1 MLQIELNFATQ
12 PRQEKETPVTHS
24 EECLCSWRIVGKEG
38 GQIGLGLGIPIP
50 VLSLTLQVP
59 LS

>member
-12 PRQEKETPVTHS
+12 PRQEKETLVTHS
-24 EECLCSWRIVGKEG
+24 EECLCSGRIVGKEEG
-38 GQIGLGLGIPIP
+38 RRSLGLGIPVP

>member
-12 PRQEKETPVTHS
+12 PRQEKETLVTHS
-24 EECLCSWRIVGKEG
+24 EECLRSGRIVGKEEE
-38 GQIGLGLGIPIP
+38 QIGLGLGIPVP